1 MEQLR
6 KVSGVAAPM
15 LRINIDTD
23 QIIPARF
30 LVRITEEGLGA
41 SLFYNWAHLPDG
53 APNPEFLLNRQPW
66 TEAVILL
73 ADRNFGCGSSREA
86 APRALRQFGF
96 RSVIAP
102 SFGGIFY
109 NNCFRNG
116 ILPVQLEIENIKAIA
131 AELEPTPA
139 QGVTV
144 DLETEVVSTPGGQ
157 RFSFTAPRLMRR
169 MLLDGLDEVALT
181 ETFGAQIKEFRD
193 QDGVRRPWVYHIGE

>member
-6 KVSGVAAPM
+6 KVTGVAAPM

-30 LVRITEEGLGA
+30 LVRTTEQGLGA

-53 APNPEFLLNRQPW
+53 APDPEFLLNRQPW
-66 TEAVILL
+66 TQAVILL

-116 ILPVQLEIENIKAIA
+116 VLPVQLDIESIKAIA
-131 AELEPTPA
+131 SELAPTPER
-139 QGVTV
+139 GVTV
-144 DLETEVVSTPGGQ
+144 DLEAELVSTPGGQ
-157 RFSFTAPRLMRR
+157 QYSFSAPRLMRR
-169 MLLDGLDEVALT
+169 MLLEGLDEVALT
-181 ETFGAQIKEFRD
+181 ETFAAQIKEFRD
-193 QDGVRRPWVYHIGE
+193 RDRMRRPWAYRTAG